1 MSSIFGQPATSK
13 PNPFGSLSTTA
24 ASSNFFGQ
32 PASSSSSA
40 PATQATTGGSL
51 FDRITPAPQKPAS
64 SIFGAQTQ
72 SSSPPTINIFGAP
85 NQQPQ
90 APSGSNLFG
99 GTLGGLGSTT
109 QQQTSQ
115 PAGSI
120 FGGSTLFG
128 GNTNTLGGSVQQ
140 NNAGGFL
147 GGLGQSSNQQTQQQ
161 GNSLFGGFGQ
171 NAQQQQQVAQQPV
184 PYGTKTVMDQMEAAY
199 LKWHPYS
206 GTTLFQAYLYN
217 SINPDQAPF
226 YGPTPADDEAKWEE
240 ALRNRPNPATIPTSV
255 RGFRELGLRAVGQ
268 RQALDVLHG
277 RLHEI
282 VEGLNAILRKHDLDI
297 STRAVA
303 ARRRHIR
310 LSNKCLT
317 LAAKAQILKNRGYA
331 LDGAEEELR
340 KKLLAMEKKV
350 FDPALNGRGEEIW
363 ARMVGMR
370 ERGRQLERE
379 FERAGRTMEQSQTKV
394 IDESV
399 FARCRQILEG
409 YSSQIQHLAKEME
422 QISKEFAEWEKSQ
435 KV

>member
-1 MSSIFGQPATSK
+1 M
-13 PNPFGSLSTTA
+13 L
-24 ASSNFFGQ
+24 
-32 PASSSSSA
+32 
-40 PATQATTGGSL
+40 
-51 FDRITPAPQKPAS
+51 
-64 SIFGAQTQ
+64 
-72 SSSPPTINIFGAP
+72 SSP
-85 NQQPQ
+85 
-90 APSGSNLFG
+90 
-99 GTLGGLGSTT
+99 
-109 QQQTSQ
+109 
-115 PAGSI
+115 
-120 FGGSTLFG
+120 
-128 GNTNTLGGSVQQ
+128 
-140 NNAGGFL
+140 
-147 GGLGQSSNQQTQQQ
+147 
-161 GNSLFGGFGQ
+161 
-171 NAQQQQQVAQQPV
+171 
-184 PYGTKTVMDQMEAAY
+184 GTKTVMDQMEAAY

-206 GTTLFQAYLYN
+206 ATTLFQAYLYN

-399 FARCRQILEG
+399 FARCRQVYQFQSHSEAELTSEQILEG